1 MGYSIKDIENV
12 AKGITNGISER
23 LEARSQQHGEE
34 LTNRIL
40 VSTSQGRGLWFVV
53 LWPVWILIFA
63 FSGALFSSVLTKFG
77 LNPPISYVGFV
88 GGFIFARAWY
98 FWSFTIRHP
107 FWGSAVGYFATA
119 MGMLFLAE
127 KFGL

>member
-1 MGYSIKDIENV
+1 MGYSIKDIENA

-23 LEARSQQHGEE
+23 LEARSQQQGEE
-34 LTNRIL
+34 LANRIL

-53 LWPVWILIFA
+53 LWPAWILIFA
-63 FSGALFSSVLTKFG
+63 FSGTLFASVLTKFG
-77 LNPPISYVGFV
+77 LKPPFSYFGFV

-119 MGMLFLAE
+119 MGTLFLTE